1 MLYLE
6 WILIGMTVSITFG
19 VALIDSSPQF
29 PVLSMLCIGALA
41 TIGLIKKPTERFYQV
56 AYTLTEF
63 GLISIPHFV
72 GEHVPTFQ
80 LLGILLVLRSAEMFN
95 WRGRLV
101 VASSVYLLFITVVFT
116 GGSSLA
122 SSINHLTNVLAVT
135 NSISLTPSNILIL
148 QCLISFYYGL
158 LLAFMLLLVSALMSV
173 KQSRNQLASALS
185 QLRQYSLQI
194 EDQATLQ
201 ERNRI
206 AREIHDT
213 LGHTLTAQ
221 SIQLDSG
228 LFLLNTAKTEQASSF
243 FNMSK
248 SLCAQALQE
257 VRQSVS
263 LLRSDCLLEAS
274 LESAI
279 AALIQELKTTTTII
293 PTLTINLQQ
302 SLPSELSLVVY
313 RIIQAAV
320 TNIVRHSEAT
330 TASLQLTTHSQ
341 TLYLIIQDNGKGFDP
356 TQNSTGF
363 GLQGMQER
371 TAAINGQFNLVSE
384 PGAGCL
390 ITIQIP
396 LVRPQP

>member
-1 MLYLE
+1 
-6 WILIGMTVSITFG
+6 MTVSITFG

>member
-1 MLYLE
+1 
-6 WILIGMTVSITFG
+6 MTSG

-41 TIGLIKKPTERFYQV
+41 AIGLIKKPTKRLYQIG
-56 AYTLTEF
+56 YTMTEF
-63 GLISIPHFV
+63 GLISIPYFM

-80 LLGILLVLRSAEMFN
+80 LLGILLVLRSAGMFS
-95 WRGRLV
+95 WQGRLA
-101 VASSVYLLFITVVFT
+101 VASSVYFLFVAVVFT

-122 SSINHLTNVLAVT
+122 SSINHLTNILAVT
-135 NSISLTPSNILIL
+135 NDISLTPVNILFL
-148 QCLISFYYGL
+148 QLLIALYYGL
-158 LLAFMLLLVSALMSV
+158 ILAFMLLLVSALMSEN
-173 KQSRNQLASALS
+173 QSRKQLSSALT

-228 LFLLNTAKTEQASSF
+228 LLLLNTAKTEQAGAF
-243 FNMSK
+243 FNISK

-263 LLRSDCLLEAS
+263 LLRSDCLLAES

-330 TASLQLTTHSQ
+330 TASLHLTTHSQ